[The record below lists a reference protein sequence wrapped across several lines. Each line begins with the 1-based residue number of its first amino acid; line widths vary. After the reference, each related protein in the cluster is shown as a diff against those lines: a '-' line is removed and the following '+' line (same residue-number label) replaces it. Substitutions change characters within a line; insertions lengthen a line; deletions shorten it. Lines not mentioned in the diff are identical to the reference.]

1 MEDSITQ
8 FRDGVGRFCNHLE
21 SSSAAL
27 LQSVNR
33 RPIPFDSASLSFVQ
47 CLNRRVST
55 ATSDLNLLESMS
67 FDTVSFEELLGHC
80 NEIYKKNESDVVE
93 LEARLSAFG
102 YVAGLEIDEPEEDII
117 DSQPNTSLDVKNT
130 MEDDSL
136 FDDTLSLQ
144 NLGISDASL
153 ATINSEGYNKIEMDP
168 LYEPAM
174 DYSEK
179 ESKQLDED
187 DKRDKLEDVKSSI
200 MVPKDAYE
208 SLPSY
213 MKSLASWEDLLA
225 AVEKMNLHLKQKTK
239 NHNFFTQDEVSSLD
253 LGSKTRS
260 YLLLLVKMNRLVVE
274 TIDGLISY
282 KLL

>member
-8 FRDGVGRFCNHLE
+8 FRDGIARFCTHLE

-27 LQSVNR
+27 LQSINR
-33 RPIPFDSASLSFVQ
+33 LPIPFDSASLSFVQ

-55 ATSDLNLLESMS
+55 ATSDLNLLESMTS
-67 FDTVSFEELLGHC
+67 DTVSFEELLGHC
-80 NEIYKKNESDVVE
+80 NEVFKKNQNDIVE
-93 LEARLSAFG
+93 LEDRLSVFG
-102 YVAGLEIDEPEEDII
+102 YVPEAEIDESEEDWNE
-117 DSQPNTSLDVKNT
+117 SQPNTSLDLKNP

-153 ATINSEGYNKIEMDP
+153 ATIVSEGNNKME
-168 LYEPAM
+168 LQGLSEPAT
-174 DYSEK
+174 DISEIEK
-179 ESKQLDED
+179 D
-187 DKRDKLEDVKSSI
+187 DRNELKAFEGSQSLID
-200 MVPKDAYE
+200 VPKDVYE

-213 MKSLASWEDLLA
+213 MKSLASWEDMLA
-225 AVEKMNLHLKQKTK
+225 AVEKMNLRLKQKIR
-239 NHNFFTQDEVSSLD
+239 NRNFFTQDEVSSLE
-253 LGSKTRS
+253 LGPKTRS

-282 KLL
+282 RVL

>member
-1 MEDSITQ
+1 M
-8 FRDGVGRFCNHLE
+8 
-21 SSSAAL
+21 
-27 LQSVNR
+27 
-33 RPIPFDSASLSFVQ
+33 
-47 CLNRRVST
+47 
-55 ATSDLNLLESMS
+55 
-67 FDTVSFEELLGHC
+67 
-80 NEIYKKNESDVVE
+80 
-93 LEARLSAFG
+93 
-102 YVAGLEIDEPEEDII
+102 EIDEPEDDII

-187 DKRDKLEDVKSSI
+187 DKQDKLEDVQSLI

>member
-1 MEDSITQ
+1 MENSITQ
-8 FRDGVGRFCNHLE
+8 FRNGVGRFCNHLE

-33 RPIPFDSASLSFVQ
+33 RAIPFDSASLSFVQ

-93 LEARLSAFG
+93 LEERLSAFG
-102 YVAGLEIDEPEEDII
+102 YVAGLEIDEPEEDMN
-117 DSQPNTSLDVKNT
+117 DSQPNTSLDLKNA
-130 MEDDSL
+130 MEDDDSL

-144 NLGISDASL
+144 KFGISDASI
-153 ATINSEGYNKIEMDP
+153 ATIQSGDYNKIELDT
-168 LYEPAM
+168 LYEPVM
-174 DYSEK
+174 DFSEK
-179 ESKQLDED
+179 ESKQLD
-187 DKRDKLEDVKSSI
+187 KRDELEDFKSFI
-200 MVPKDAYE
+200 TLPKDAYE
-208 SLPSY
+208 ALPSY

-225 AVEKMNLHLKQKTK
+225 VVEKMNLHLKQKTK

-260 YLLLLVKMNRLVVE
+260 YLLLLVKMNLLVVE

-282 KLL
+282 KVL

>member
-1 MEDSITQ
+1 MEESITQ
-8 FRDGVGRFCNHLE
+8 FRDGVARFCNHLE

-55 ATSDLNLLESMS
+55 ATGDLNLLESMS

-80 NEIYKKNESDVVE
+80 NEIYKKNQNDIVE
-93 LEARLSAFG
+93 LEDRLSAYG
-102 YVAGLEIDEPEEDII
+102 YVPGIICLEIDEAAEVDMNY
-117 DSQPNTSLDVKNT
+117 SQPNTSLELKNT
-130 MEDDSL
+130 TDDDSL

-144 NLGISDASL
+144 EFGISDASL
-153 ATINSEGYNKIEMDP
+153 ATIQSEGYNKIDEMDQ

-174 DYSEK
+174 DFSEIENNKREEVK
-179 ESKQLDED
+179 ERPL
-187 DKRDKLEDVKSSI
+187 I
-200 MVPKDAYE
+200 MVPKDVYE

-225 AVEKMNLHLKQKTK
+225 AVEKMNMHLKQKTK

-253 LGSKTRS
+253 LGPKSRS

-274 TIDGLISY
+274 TIDGAISY